1 VAATGIIVSDKEIFM
16 NDKKPNKLT
25 VSQGGVFRNV
35 VLQTKLILRLLG
47 DRRVS
52 LWTKLI
58 PIGTLVYLVSPID
71 IIMGI
76 PGVSAL
82 DDAAIVL
89 FGSNL
94 FVELCPRDVV
104 KEHMSDLQSNLD
116 DVDNTDDVIDAES
129 TDVNDG

>member
-1 VAATGIIVSDKEIFM
+1 MSDNKST
-16 NDKKPNKLT
+16 KLT

-35 VLQTKLILRLLG
+35 VLQTKLILRLLA
-47 DRRVS
+47 DRRVNF
-52 LWTKLI
+52 WTKLI
-58 PIGTLVYLVSPID
+58 PIGTLAYLVSPID

-94 FVELCPRDVV
+94 FIELCPRDVV
-104 KEHMSDLQSNLD
+104 REHMSELQSNLD
-116 DVDNTDDVIDAES
+116 DSYNAEDVIDAES
-129 TDVNDG
+129 TDVNDR